1 MKMSKRKKKKYY
13 QQKVEKYLY
22 SYPALK
28 INIQLKKED
37 ILNLEREQLET
48 CPAVHMVNTNDYRP
62 SHLTVEDKRKLLADN
77 IRVSICYDEIL
88 LNRIERALNYI
99 RHERYYKIIQLR
111 YFDNMNMQEVASEIP
126 CDIKTAYSNKDKLLD
141 KLMII
146 FFGAEAL
153 ELD

>member
-1 MKMSKRKKKKYY
+1 
-13 QQKVEKYLY
+13 
-22 SYPALK
+22 
-28 INIQLKKED
+28 
-37 ILNLEREQLET
+37 
-48 CPAVHMVNTNDYRP
+48 MVNTNDYRP
-62 SHLTVEDKRKLLADN
+62 SRLTVEDRRKFLADS
-77 IRVSICYDEIL
+77 IRVSIYHDEIL

-111 YFDNMNMQEVASEIP
+111 YFDNMNMQEIASEIP